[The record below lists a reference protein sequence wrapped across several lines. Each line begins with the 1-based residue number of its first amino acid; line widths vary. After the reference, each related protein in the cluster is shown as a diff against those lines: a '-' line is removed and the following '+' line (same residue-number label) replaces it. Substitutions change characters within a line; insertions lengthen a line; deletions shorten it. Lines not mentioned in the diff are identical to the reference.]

1 MRMEA
6 IVILCS
12 LNRVLIFSAN
22 ETSLLNTL
30 AIVSLKLVIWSF
42 SLEYIYIFDKNFNN
56 HYFITLE
63 ISLIHTVD
71 IEDNKYYL
79 NNIMEKVI
87 PKSKQNFYK
96 TFSRRFDLKKPS
108 SVVL

>member
-1 MRMEA
+1 MRIRM
-6 IVILCS
+6 
-12 LNRVLIFSAN
+12 
-22 ETSLLNTL
+22 TSYPCNKYEQITPSYLLS
-30 AIVSLKLVIWSF
+30 VK
-42 SLEYIYIFDKNFNN
+42 YIFDKNFSNC
-56 HYFITLE
+56 YFITLE
-63 ISLIHTVD
+63 VTLIHTVD